1 MKQSGTSSWLLDAD
15 RMRRTLLL
23 LCSIALH
30 AGIVMA
36 WPSEPQKPHTVTMG
50 ALSAPVNLSFIS
62 AAKPE
67 PEPPPPEPKVVPK
80 PKVVKPEIQQK
91 PKIVEKASVKV
102 AKKVEIKPIVKP
114 KPKPLPEPKPKVIET
129 KVKPRPPQVQAVASA
144 VVKAK
149 SQGLS
154 EIPVVTNPSFRRP
167 PKPADYP
174 RQAQRRNQEGTVLVE
189 ALVDEKGDVI
199 SIKIVKSSGYQ
210 LLDRSATKAVRS
222 WAFQPRMV
230 GRLATKSKVQV
241 PVLFELRG

>member
-23 LCSIALH
+23 LCSVALH

-67 PEPPPPEPKVVPK
+67 PEPLPPEPKVVPK

-91 PKIVEKASVKV
+91 PKIVEKAPVKV

-114 KPKPLPEPKPKVIET
+114 RPKPLPKPQPKPKS
-129 KVKPRPPQVQAVASA
+129 RPPKVQAVASA

-189 ALVDEKGDVI
+189 ALVDENGDVV
-199 SIKIVKSSGYQ
+199 SIKIVKSSGYP